1 MALSPVTQQYRHKK
15 SPLLFGL
22 IATTSN
28 IGSTVWRIAKNI
40 RLCSRLILKETK
52 PFNPPISPNFL
63 KFSKMKILMGL
74 LCLHLFLQL
83 FFQRRAAY
91 DLDMASHGIVRS
103 IRHTGKRYYEYMP
116 WATKKVFFD
125 VGQFY
130 KINGR

>member
-1 MALSPVTQQYRHKK
+1 VDWEKHPAV
-15 SPLLFGL
+15 
-22 IATTSN
+22 
-28 IGSTVWRIAKNI
+28 
-40 RLCSRLILKETK
+40 LKVNPGRNEA
-52 PFNPPISPNFL
+52 FNPPISPNFL
-63 KFSKMKILMGL
+63 KFSTMKILRGL

-103 IRHTGKRYYEYMP
+103 MRHTGKRYYEYMP
-116 WATKKVFFD
+116 WVTKKVFFD